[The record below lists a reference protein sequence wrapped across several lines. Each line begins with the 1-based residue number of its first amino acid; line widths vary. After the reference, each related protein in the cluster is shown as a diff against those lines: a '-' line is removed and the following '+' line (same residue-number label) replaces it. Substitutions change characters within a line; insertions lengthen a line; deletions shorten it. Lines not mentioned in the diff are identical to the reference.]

1 MESFDRVF
9 QKKIFRND
17 SIIGN
22 NYDIVIMEI
31 VQNDEILTVRDR
43 NGKMLTIVGSRILKA
58 VSKMR
63 INGHAVIEEV
73 TLMEADTFR
82 ETEWSRVRVNPLETY
97 YHLWYHFFFN
107 LRILFFLLL
116 DPMTL
121 IEIPLSLISRQDD
134 SSVSHF
140 FFVSMLTLLFILSMC
155 LSRRLLRLYGR
166 SMSFVLR
173 LGDLTSLGDFFSI
186 GVLRWSFYS
195 WIVSYVPY
203 LPRILRVFSNGR
215 LAIRSFLK
223 ISSFLNVMVAYS
235 YGSNSSI
242 RSKNCL

>member
-73 TLMEADTFR
+73 MLMEADTFR

-97 YHLWYHFFFN
+97 YHL
-107 LRILFFLLL
+107 
-116 DPMTL
+116 
-121 IEIPLSLISRQDD
+121 
-134 SSVSHF
+134 
-140 FFVSMLTLLFILSMC
+140 
-155 LSRRLLRLYGR
+155 
-166 SMSFVLR
+166 
-173 LGDLTSLGDFFSI
+173 
-186 GVLRWSFYS
+186 
-195 WIVSYVPY
+195 
-203 LPRILRVFSNGR
+203 
-215 LAIRSFLK
+215 
-223 ISSFLNVMVAYS
+223 
-235 YGSNSSI
+235 
-242 RSKNCL
+242 